1 MRGEREFTIEIGK
14 TLVVCFIWKNKRK
27 IEESKGGHVHSMMAT
42 VGELNQI
49 INMSKTFPDFKWLV
63 STVHRVGTESS
74 RNQMSKKIQSNAIE
88 WWR

>member
-1 MRGEREFTIEIGK
+1 MFVLYGKIRGRAQ
-14 TLVVCFIWKNKRK
+14 

-63 STVHRVGTESS
+63 STVH
-74 RNQMSKKIQSNAIE
+74 
-88 WWR
+88 